1 MESEN
6 TQRYKEFI
14 KRLDE
19 IERREIELRRNY
31 SENRESLYNENIDLI
46 KDALNSLG
54 FKELKSLL
62 KKMKYEL

>member
-1 MESEN
+1 MEREN
-6 TQRYKEFI
+6 AQRYKEFL

-19 IERREIELRRNY
+19 IKRREIELKDYY
-31 SENRESLYNENIDLI
+31 SENRESLYNESIDLI
-46 KDALNSLG
+46 NDALNSLG